1 MLLPTSRIEKEDLG
15 IKFYEQDMLVDDY
28 VYTGDLDI
36 TVSIEYSTPGF
47 GIALINSEGYSLKDK
62 NEILLLRIG
71 FKEASIIYRNGDS
84 QKTIAVF
91 NCPNVKTYSENLI
104 MNLKKQSNNYVLTVD
119 NKIVGKFK
127 VPYEM
132 LSYNIGYY
140 SSPDN
145 TIKNINIASSTP
157 YGWIVNMSNTKY
169 GYINFEKN
177 GFSLTNCK
185 GIAELEQIKI
195 KLLPGT
201 YYLKYEKEEI
211 NELNDITAIVKQY
224 DDNNLFDEE
233 KNMLSY
239 IDGSFKV
246 NFPTYVN
253 LKFQGTSGRIKKIQI
268 TTQKDNDYISTSPDK
283 GDVIDID
290 GSRIEI
296 KLDELEEVKWDGE
309 IFNVVG
315 YDHTSPI
322 EYAII
327 SDGVNNYGIDDLKI
341 SKNRS
346 YTYHFETKTKTLT
359 IKDKERIV
367 FSKELIDVKYLLTV
381 FKNISAVITSLK
393 LKTKEGTNIDSI
405 IQNTVKKY
413 VPATINSPIV
423 VTDKNDIP
431 FNLSASFRKFI
442 NKHNKEEY
450 VFTNYER
457 EYFNPKH
464 IIKLTNTPA
473 NIEGTTIVYGIKKDS
488 QINMD
493 KILNIPNQDN
503 INSIDSFAV
512 LYDILFEK
520 DLRSYDKDNGEI
532 RLYDVN
538 DYKMIVVDY
547 LKRDSYAINYKHDLG
562 SYEVDISVDDD
573 KEANII
579 YDNTEKKITATGK
592 YFINSKDYVVTKI
605 KPTENCYIVIGR

>member
-1 MLLPTSRIEKEDLG
+1 MLLPTSRIEKEEIG

-28 VYTGDLDI
+28 IYTGDLDI
-36 TVSIEYSTPGF
+36 TVSIQYSTPGF

-62 NEILLLRIG
+62 DEILLFRVG
-71 FKEASIIYRNGDS
+71 FKEASIIYKNGDS

-91 NCPNVKTYSENLI
+91 NCPNVKTYSDNLVLNI
-104 MNLKKQSNNYVLTVD
+104 KKHDNNYTITANDKL
-119 NKIVGKFK
+119 IGKFK

-132 LSYNIGYY
+132 LSYNLGYY
-140 SSPDN
+140 SSADN
-145 TIKNINIASSTP
+145 IIKNINIASSTP
-157 YGWIVNMSNTKY
+157 YGWVVNMSNTKY

-185 GIAELEQIKI
+185 GIAELEQLKI
-195 KLLPGT
+195 KLMPGT
-201 YYLKYEKEEI
+201 YYLKYDKEDI
-211 NELNDITAIVKQY
+211 DGINDITAIVKQF

-239 IDGSFKV
+239 VDNSFKV

-268 TTQKDNDYISTSPDK
+268 TTQKDNDYIATSPDK
-283 GDVIDID
+283 GDYIDID
-290 GSRIEI
+290 GSKIEV
-296 KLDELEEVKWDGE
+296 KLDMLEEVSWTGK
-309 IFNVVG
+309 ISRVIG
-315 YDHTSPI
+315 YDHTSPFD
-322 EYAII
+322 YAII
-327 SDGVNNYGIDDLKI
+327 SDGVNNYGLDDLKLALERNYDFNYI
-341 SKNRS
+341 
-346 YTYHFETKTKTLT
+346 TKTKQLT

-367 FSKELIDVKYLLTV
+367 IEKQLINIKYILTI
-381 FKNISAVITSLK
+381 FKNVSAVINSLK
-393 LKTKEGTNIDSI
+393 LKTKNGTTINSI

-413 VPATINSPIV
+413 VPSTISSPIV
-423 VTDKNDIP
+423 VTDKDDKP
-431 FNLSASFRKFI
+431 FNLSSSFRRFTNDKGRT
-442 NKHNKEEY
+442 EY

-464 IIKLTNTPA
+464 IIKLSEIPA

-488 QINMD
+488 KINMD
-493 KILNIPNQDN
+493 NILDIPNKDN
-503 INSIDSFAV
+503 INSIDKFAV

-538 DYKMIVVDY
+538 EYKMIVVDY
-547 LKRDSYAINYKHDLG
+547 LKRDSYAINYKHNLG

-592 YFINSKDYVVTKI
+592 YFINSKNYVVTKI